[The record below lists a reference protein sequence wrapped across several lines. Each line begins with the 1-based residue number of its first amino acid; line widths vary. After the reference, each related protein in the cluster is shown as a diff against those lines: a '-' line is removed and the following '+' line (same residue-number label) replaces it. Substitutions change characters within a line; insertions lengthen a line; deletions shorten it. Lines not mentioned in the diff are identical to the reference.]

1 MSDDWISPDHR
12 PALPVPRTPSEPLWV
27 LSKDHRI
34 ISCELRDESR
44 SGAGFDLVIRQDGEF
59 SFSRR
64 CRDQATA
71 RYALTKRVAEIVKR
85 SEAAKKRK
93 TR

>member
-1 MSDDWISPDHR
+1 MNDNWISPDHR
-12 PALPVPRTPSEPLWV
+12 PALPVPRAPGEALWV

-44 SGAGFDLVIRQDGEF
+44 SGAGFDLVIRQDGEL

-64 CRDQATA
+64 CADEAGA
-71 RYALTKRVAEIVKR
+71 RYVANALLTDHTGAGWTEKGDA
-85 SEAAKKRK
+85 
-93 TR
+93 